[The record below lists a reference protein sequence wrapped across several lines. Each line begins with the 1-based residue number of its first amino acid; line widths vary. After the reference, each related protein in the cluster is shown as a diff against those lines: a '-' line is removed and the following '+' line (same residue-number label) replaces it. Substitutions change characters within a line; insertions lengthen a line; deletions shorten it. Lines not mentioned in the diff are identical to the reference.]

1 MSARFV
7 AIGWTKFVR
16 AGRSDLL
23 PSHPLGKHMPLGCP
37 SPPSAVPG
45 YRVQIF
51 PAALANGLFFSP
63 TPQGSPP
70 SALPLAETLCVLATL
85 PVLARE
91 KLALV

>member
-51 PAALANGLFFSP
+51 PPTSQMAFSFLQHRKEVLPALSLSQRRCVFW
-63 TPQGSPP
+63 QHCQ
-70 SALPLAETLCVLATL
+70 PLL
-85 PVLARE
+85 E
-91 KLALV
+91 KS